1 VWPAAVTDRGLAVT
15 FSNDRQSTSRF
26 WFSEGDGMNK
36 FLTFAIALGL
46 VACGGTNPNTG
57 ETPPGPLTLEKTPV
71 GTVSGTA
78 STVAIGATG
87 GSISNSSAGAKVI
100 VPAGAMPDGSSLS
113 IQAISNPAADAKPGI
128 RLSGSDWTQPIT
140 VQFTYPA
147 SLKDPEN
154 QMISVQNPD
163 GTWVSS
169 SKVKV
174 DGINRTIS
182 IRLAADPSSL
192 LSAAGLKPTA
202 TSNTRDIIWTNNFL
216 IAPTGVTVQCG
227 ASQKFT
233 AYARGARL
241 TNGKK
246 YTQEFLDL
254 IDRED
259 WKQRNLE
266 YLEEHGG
273 EEALGTLLP
282 RVKAYPLKNEKPG
295 FERYWYTTGP
305 GTISPSGVYTAPSDK
320 SADGKVVT
328 VVFTSINQ
336 ADKTKILVV
345 TEYLRIKCSNS
356 NTNPNDPYARNG
368 GY

>member
-1 VWPAAVTDRGLAVT
+1 ME
-15 FSNDRQSTSRF
+15 RQLRFQMITQAIHASYSRNRF
-26 WFSEGDGMNK
+26 LEGDSMK
-36 FLTFAIALGL
+36 HFLVFAVALGL
-46 VACGGTNPNTG
+46 VACGGTDPNNTD
-57 ETPPGPLTLEKTPV
+57 TPTGPLTFEKTPV

-78 STVAIGATG
+78 STVAIGAAG

-113 IQAISNPAADAKPGI
+113 IQAVSNPAADAKPGV

-140 VQFTYPA
+140 IQFTYPTT
-147 SLKDPEN
+147 LKDPEN

-182 IRLAADPSSL
+182 IRLAPDPSSL
-192 LSAAGLKPTA
+192 LSAGGLKATA
-202 TSNTRDIIWTNNFL
+202 TSNTRDIVWTNNFL
-216 IAPTGVTVQCG
+216 ISPPSPTVQCG

-246 YTQEFLDL
+246 YAQEDLDL
-254 IDRED
+254 IDRAD

-273 EEALGTLLP
+273 EEALGTLSP
-282 RVKAYPLKNEKPG
+282 RVNAYPLKNSKPG

-305 GTISPSGVYTAPSDK
+305 GTISPSGVYTAPSGK
-320 SADGKVVT
+320 SANGKIVT

-336 ADKTKILVV
+336 VDKTKILVV
-345 TEYLRIKCSNS
+345 TEYLRIKCDNG
-356 NTNPNDPYARNG
+356 TDPYARNG
-368 GY
+368 GF